1 MFGPKNFQFH
11 KFNINSQRNFY
22 RSNEFNSNQKSGART
37 YSNGFNINNIQINN
51 NRYKNVMPTNFSQE
65 IPSKNNMN
73 ILSKLSQDKYPS
85 QKVINMDFE
94 SILKY
99 GESSKIDELL
109 PHMIYNDLSFAKNNH
124 LKLVLSKF
132 QTLLKFIFS
141 QQQNLLNNN
150 NKIEAMF
157 NNKNSNMNKKIRQ
170 LESDEY
176 KMDNLINSNKKQI
189 LKLNEKIKTY
199 KNILKN
205 SGKEQLIPKTYYSNL
220 NIKNGLYECHICLG
234 KKFKNHEEMQE
245 HYIKEHYISKNNN
258 LNMNNN
264 NNNTYN
270 NITKSYLD
278 NKLFVLKNEVKNI
291 ILNAYQEK
299 NNENNNNINNNMKL
313 MSQTNNKIKMSNF
326 NLLPND
332 EENININNCLTKIE
346 YEQKVQYDLLNQK
359 INDMKD
365 EVFSELKNL
374 ENQQQVINDNKLKE
388 IEQLKKHYIK
398 NNNINSQIN
407 NENHFENMNIIN
419 NQKIEEEND
428 IKNNEKLEL
437 GNSSNDKENH
447 EININ
452 INNNKINNEN
462 QAQINLNQNIIKEV
476 KEPEKNDLNNM
487 ILKSSE
493 NQNEQKEIG
502 INKNIDNNTTNK
514 EISQNENTK
523 LVHSTGKYIDKSKI
537 IEEESGRRD
546 STVNNIT
553 QNNNTNTP
561 NATLDN
567 KDKMYTNTGDSV
579 NENPLSKI
587 SQAINEAKVS
597 NVQNQIDKDNFI
609 NKIKERDDNLLL
621 NKDKNI
627 LDIENNYD
635 VIKLKN
641 ISEFG
646 GGEDNLIKEHQDK
659 YFNEDN
665 QNLEKDDYEN
675 IIRNIIKDNN
685 EKFGHDKK
693 YREFYNNLIK
703 KNELSDLLSK
713 EMKISNI
720 EINQTRLDIDKTDI
734 VKKSSL
740 FESKDISVNKFSKN
754 LEFLNPSTNKIRNSE
769 FI

>member
-1 MFGPKNFQFH
+1 
-11 KFNINSQRNFY
+11 
-22 RSNEFNSNQKSGART
+22 
-37 YSNGFNINNIQINN
+37 
-51 NRYKNVMPTNFSQE
+51 
-65 IPSKNNMN
+65 
-73 ILSKLSQDKYPS
+73 
-85 QKVINMDFE
+85 
-94 SILKY
+94 
-99 GESSKIDELL
+99 
-109 PHMIYNDLSFAKNNH
+109 
-124 LKLVLSKF
+124 
-132 QTLLKFIFS
+132 
-141 QQQNLLNNN
+141 
-150 NKIEAMF
+150 
-157 NNKNSNMNKKIRQ
+157 
-170 LESDEY
+170 
-176 KMDNLINSNKKQI
+176 
-189 LKLNEKIKTY
+189 
-199 KNILKN
+199 
-205 SGKEQLIPKTYYSNL
+205 
-220 NIKNGLYECHICLG
+220 
-234 KKFKNHEEMQE
+234 
-245 HYIKEHYISKNNN
+245 
-258 LNMNNN
+258 
-264 NNNTYN
+264 
-270 NITKSYLD
+270 
-278 NKLFVLKNEVKNI
+278 
-291 ILNAYQEK
+291 
-299 NNENNNNINNNMKL
+299 
-313 MSQTNNKIKMSNF
+313 
-326 NLLPND
+326 
-332 EENININNCLTKIE
+332 
-346 YEQKVQYDLLNQK
+346 
-359 INDMKD
+359 MKD

-374 ENQQQVINDNKLKE
+374 ANQQQVINDNKLKE

-407 NENHFENMNIIN
+407 NENPFGNMNIIN

-579 NENPLSKI
+579 NENPLLKI